1 MTYQQTVNKI
11 HSFLRFGSRPGLG
24 RITKL
29 LQLLGN
35 PHKGLSCVHVAG
47 TNGKGSVCAMLSS
60 ILKNAGHKTG
70 LFISPYVVD
79 FRERIQINGCMI
91 PETQLCEITAQVL
104 PFVEEMAKQ
113 NEIITEFELI
123 TAIAF
128 LCFKRQ
134 NCDVVV
140 LETGLGGRF
149 DSTNVIQTP
158 LCSVIT
164 SIGLDHTAVL
174 GSTMEQIAFEKSGII
189 KPHGNTVFYP
199 QQQSVNAVIE
209 RAVTE
214 QKNTLFY
221 ADKVPLS
228 PLESTIKGTILDYNG
243 QRLLL
248 PLIGRHQIKN
258 AKTALQT
265 LQVLQKTGISISASS
280 IADGFSQVFLPAR
293 MELLS
298 SRPVVLLDGS
308 HNPDGLSAL
317 ADVIRTYLPNKK
329 AVCIMGMLRD
339 KDSISSLSHISGL
352 FSTLITLTP
361 QNPRA
366 LPAQT
371 LAQEAKTCFPNTIA
385 MEDPAQAIEK
395 ALSLAGADGAVVCC
409 GSLYLAAQL
418 RPVLLKTVN
427 RN

>member
-1 MTYQQTVNKI
+1 MTYRQAIDKI
-11 HSFLRFGSRPGLG
+11 NSLLRFGSRPGLD

-47 TNGKGSVCAMLSS
+47 TNGKGSVCALLSS
-60 ILKNAGHKTG
+60 VLKNAGYKTG

-91 PETQLCEITAQVL
+91 PETQLSEITEQVL
-104 PFVEEMAKQ
+104 PFVEQMATQ

-128 LCFKRQ
+128 LYFKRQ
-134 NCDVVV
+134 NCDIVV

-174 GSTMEQIAFEKSGII
+174 GGTVEEIAFEKSGII
-189 KPHGNTVFYP
+189 KPYGNTVFYP
-199 QQQSVNAVIE
+199 QQPSVNAVIE
-209 RAVTE
+209 KAVTE

-221 ADKVPLS
+221 ADNVPLS
-228 PLESTIKGTILDYNG
+228 PLESTIEGTTLDYGG

-265 LQVLQKTGISISASS
+265 LQVLQKA
-280 IADGFSQVFLPAR
+280 GFP
-293 MELLS
+293 
-298 SRPVVLLDGS
+298 
-308 HNPDGLSAL
+308 
-317 ADVIRTYLPNKK
+317 
-329 AVCIMGMLRD
+329 
-339 KDSISSLSHISGL
+339 
-352 FSTLITLTP
+352 
-361 QNPRA
+361 
-366 LPAQT
+366 
-371 LAQEAKTCFPNTIA
+371 
-385 MEDPAQAIEK
+385 
-395 ALSLAGADGAVVCC
+395 
-409 GSLYLAAQL
+409 
-418 RPVLLKTVN
+418 
-427 RN
+427 